1 MSEERR
7 PAWKA
12 FGSALFWALIGG
24 VIGNVTAPATER
36 AMTWFEEQRCHGQ
49 EALEHGK
56 ALRRQAIERSSR
68 ADHTAANA
76 AFQQAADCGRAEG
89 SFFRAQAYCHPG
101 WDVAFDPQRGWELM
115 REAAT
120 KDAKLAYMLA
130 DSDVCPAQAK

>member
-76 AFQQAADCGRAEG
+76 AFQQAADCCETGIYAG
-89 SFFRAQAYCHPG
+89 G
-101 WDVAFDPQRGWELM
+101 L
-115 REAAT
+115 
-120 KDAKLAYMLA
+120 
-130 DSDVCPAQAK
+130 